1 MLKNILSLLLS
12 KFYSKKESGEVAHQ
26 AMPSTANVNIPSD
39 SANSIN
45 VTLNTTESNGWARY
59 AYYTAP
65 CDGYLH
71 FQGRS
76 NGENGYLQCG
86 AIWGRFGSGV
96 TSRGFMPLA
105 KGHVASLS
113 GSDMKEVAAVFVKSI
128 GGGYQLLRNFF
139 CKEVAYVA

>member
-1 MLKNILSLLLS
+1 MLKNVLSLLLS
-12 KFYSKKESGEVAHQ
+12 KFYSKQESALVAHQ
-26 AMPSTANVNIPSD
+26 AMPSIANVNIPSD

-45 VTLNTTESNGWARY
+45 VTLDTTESNGWARY

-86 AIWGRFGSGV
+86 AIWGRFGSGI
-96 TSRGFMPLA
+96 TSRGFLPIA
-105 KGHVASLS
+105 KGQVASLS
-113 GSDMKEVAAVFVKSI
+113 GTDMKEVTMVFVKSI
-128 GGGYQLLRNFF
+128 GGGNLLRNLF
-139 CKEVAYVA
+139 CKEVAYA